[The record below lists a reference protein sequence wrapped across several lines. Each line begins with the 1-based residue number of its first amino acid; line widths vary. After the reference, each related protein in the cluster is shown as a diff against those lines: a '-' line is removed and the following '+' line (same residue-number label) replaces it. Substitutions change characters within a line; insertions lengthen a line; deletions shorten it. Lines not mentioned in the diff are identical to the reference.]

1 MDADAFKTLNVN
13 IQDMEME
20 LCSSAVECTGVQL
33 CLLPNSCTGG
43 NLFFLGCVF
52 YITHTLV
59 TLCVSVSVS
68 VSVSVTVSVSV
79 SVSVSAHMR
88 PHTHDSLW

>member
-1 MDADAFKTLNVN
+1 MEADAFKTLNVN
-13 IQDMEME
+13 IQDMEKE

-43 NLFFLGCVF
+43 TFFFLAVF
-52 YITHTLV
+52 FTQLHALV

-68 VSVSVTVSVSV
+68 VSVSMF
-79 SVSVSAHMR
+79 AHMH
-88 PHTHDSLW
+88 PHTHDMFWK